1 MVTVG
6 FIGLGVMGRP
16 MAVNLLKAGYPLVAH
31 NRSRPPIDALGAA
44 GAREAD
50 SPAAVARAAD
60 VVITMLPDTPDVERV
75 LTGPAGV
82 LEGVRPDTVI
92 IDMST
97 IAPEAACA
105 LADEAARRGASLL
118 DAPVS
123 GGEVGAI
130 AGTLSIM
137 VGGNAAALERVRPIL
152 EVVGAPDHIVHVGV
166 PGAGQ
171 LCKACN
177 QIVVGGTLAAV
188 AEALTLAR
196 KAGVDPGR
204 VREALLGG
212 FASSRV
218 LDVHGDRMIRQ
229 EFTPGFRA
237 SLHQKDMGI
246 AIDAARR
253 LGVAAPVSAIVLQL
267 LNAAVAAG
275 RGHLDHSVLSTVIL
289 ELAGL
294 HSEVES
300 A

>member
-237 SLHQKDMGI
+237 ALHQKDMGI